1 VSRSELEL
9 ADGDTL
15 VFRGVV
21 SLENNG
27 GFASVRHDLES
38 LALSGK
44 DGIMLR
50 VKGDGKRYQLRL
62 RTSGRFDGMAY
73 KADFQTVQGQ
83 WQELRF
89 PWSKFTATFRGRFV
103 PDAPQL
109 KASDIRQVGFLI
121 SDKQEGS
128 FELAIKTVG
137 SF

>member
-1 VSRSELEL
+1 MTSFANLNDWRVVNDGVMGGVSRSELEL

-38 LALSGK
+38 LALSRK

-50 VKGDGKRYQLRL
+50 VKGDGKRCQLRL

-83 WQELRF
+83 W
-89 PWSKFTATFRGRFV
+89 
-103 PDAPQL
+103 
-109 KASDIRQVGFLI
+109 
-121 SDKQEGS
+121 
-128 FELAIKTVG
+128 
-137 SF
+137 